1 MAMHIPFSSLSAFEA
16 AARLL
21 SFKDAAQELHLSPSA
36 VSHAIAKLER
46 DLGALLFEREGRR
59 LALTHDGRLL
69 HGPVEEALN
78 LIRGGLRSV
87 SQRQS
92 NVLRLHSAPS
102 FAAQWLTPR
111 LQAFLAAHPGMEVEI
126 AADPS
131 EVRFTNDEYD
141 ADIAYG
147 RPEQDGLVIHS
158 LGPETLKPMC
168 APAVAARVSRPSDL
182 AESAL
187 IHSTMKV
194 ATWRDWFR
202 ANELKAPLP
211 AGMRFDRSF
220 MAIAAAADGLGVCLE
235 STRLAEKEL
244 ASGRLVTPLDGISRD
259 VSETH
264 HFFVYPKRNA
274 ERPVVLAFARWLLG
288 ELSLSGEGAR
298 D

>member
-1 MAMHIPFSSLSAFEA
+1 MHIPYSSLSAFEA

-59 LALTHDGRLL
+59 LALTPDGRLL

-78 LIRGGLRSV
+78 LIRGGLRAV

-111 LQAFLAAHPGMEVEI
+111 LQGFLAAHPGMEVEI

-147 RPEQDGLVIHS
+147 RPAQDGLVVHS
-158 LGPETLKPMC
+158 LGEEPLKPMC
-168 APAVAARVSRPSDL
+168 APSLAARFASPRDVQD
-182 AESAL
+182 AAL
-187 IHSTMKV
+187 IHSSMKV
-194 ATWRDWFR
+194 ATWKDWFR
-202 ANELKAPLP
+202 ANELKGAPP
-211 AGMRFDRSF
+211 TGMRFDRSF

-244 ASGRLVTPLDGISRD
+244 KSGRLVTPLDGASRD

-274 ERPVVLAFARWLLG
+274 ERPVVAAFRRWLLT
-288 ELSLSGEGAR
+288 ELSEDAPG